1 MLLTSGLVER
11 CFLLDLMVATERYNS
26 AAKCQNAYFVHEN
39 RVFPFKNEVEGKY
52 AFFTVPKTYKPK
64 TEQNSSTQA
73 ESKKNTRKK
82 KWRRRNKEKE
92 ERAKRFR
99 NPRFHSDGYP
109 PAEE

>member
-11 CFLLDLMVATERYNS
+11 CFLLVLMVATERYYCT
-26 AAKCQNAYFVHEN
+26 AKCQIAYFAREN

-52 AFFTVPKTYKPK
+52 AFFTAKKRISLR
-64 TEQNSSTQA
+64 QNKIAVYRQKA
-73 ESKKNTRKK
+73 KRIQEK

-92 ERAKRFR
+92 ERAKRLR